1 MKNRDLYHGDGNST
15 VASTIPTKIKN
26 RVGLTNP
33 YLKDAGKLLPT
44 KKVIQKGW
52 SK

>member
-1 MKNRDLYHGDGNST
+1 MAKDLYYGDGNST
-15 VASTIPTKIKN
+15 VKSTIPTKIKN
-26 RVGLTNP
+26 KVGITDP
-33 YLKDAGKLLPT
+33 HLKNVGKLLPT